1 MILQVKEIANQNVK
15 IAPQRKTMNSKIAP
29 GKKKI
34 ISSLAVVVYIYM
46 LLWPL
51 SLKGCQGWSGIK
63 SNKKWGGGGKNNG
76 SVDELYLLR

>member
-34 ISSLAVVVYIYM
+34 ILSLAGISSYDSIDR
-46 LLWPL
+46 LLMSTRAKQNRVADSPF
-51 SLKGCQGWSGIK
+51 I
-63 SNKKWGGGGKNNG
+63 
-76 SVDELYLLR
+76 

>member
-34 ISSLAVVVYIYM
+34 ISSLAIIA
-46 LLWPL
+46 
-51 SLKGCQGWSGIK
+51 SDS
-63 SNKKWGGGGKNNG
+63 
-76 SVDELYLLR
+76 